1 MSLITFIIG
10 LVLGWFITNLVTV
23 HQIAEMSPRQVKKLK
38 REVDYLVEKEDDN
51 NNIIDTKETQE

>member
-10 LVLGWFITNLVTV
+10 LVLGWFIPNLVTV

-38 REVDYLVEKEDDN
+38 REVDYLVENDH
-51 NNIIDTKETQE
+51 I